1 MRKEHYVF
9 KDREIYHESLIKAI
23 KISNVIKMKSPL
35 NISEL
40 EHNALLWV
48 ELCPLSQNILKS

>member
-1 MRKEHYVF
+1 MGKEHYFF

-23 KISNVIKMKSPL
+23 KISNATKMKSPL
-35 NISEL
+35 NILEL